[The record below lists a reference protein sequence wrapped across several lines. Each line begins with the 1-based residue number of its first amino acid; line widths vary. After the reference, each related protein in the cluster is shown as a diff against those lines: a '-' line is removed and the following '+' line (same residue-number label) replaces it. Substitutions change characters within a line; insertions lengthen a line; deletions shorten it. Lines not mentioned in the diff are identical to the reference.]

1 MSANKFTH
9 ESLYEVYLL
18 LINKRTNMLLEKRLY
33 SVQHENNETINTL

>member
-18 LINKRTNMLLEKRLY
+18 LKLKFHYSILLEAR
-33 SVQHENNETINTL
+33 SETPVFDQL